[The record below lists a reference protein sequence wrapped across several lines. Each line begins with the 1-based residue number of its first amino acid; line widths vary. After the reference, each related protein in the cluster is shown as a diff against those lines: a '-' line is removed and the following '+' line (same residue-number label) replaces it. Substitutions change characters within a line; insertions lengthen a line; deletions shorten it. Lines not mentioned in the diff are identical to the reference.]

1 MRDCSQ
7 SCGSWPSHS
16 RGHDNGQASAKV
28 RRFAVVVV
36 IVVES
41 FIIAA
46 HATYPAIGECSEN
59 KGCAFDGEVCSSS

>member
-16 RGHDNGQASAKV
+16 RGHDSGQASAKF
-28 RRFAVVVV
+28 RRFVAAVNVA
-36 IVVES
+36 ES

-46 HATYPAIGECSEN
+46 HATYPAIGEYSEN
-59 KGCAFDGEVCSSS
+59 KGFAFDGAFCGSC